1 VRLARHPT
9 VPGQP
14 RAEEVAAASAGL
26 GELGSVGALMRSHP
40 ANAAPGATA
49 EAVAVL
55 LRGRRYPFLS

>member
-1 VRLARHPT
+1 VPLARHPT

-26 GELGSVGALMRSHP
+26 GELGALMRSHP
-40 ANAAPGATA
+40 AYAAPGATA

-55 LRGRRYPFLS
+55 LRGRRYPLLS